1 MALPAQ
7 VAARSVPT
15 PMAATLAMSLA
26 ANVEDSAAILGLES
40 DDAAA
45 GEALTKALR
54 KAFAERGMSSAQE
67 MSLLELRLTMG
78 CDDDSAKCLAEG
90 GKAIDARRLVYGYL
104 KKSGRG
110 SYTLKMFMLDVG
122 AATVDR
128 DSTTPLSAADLSP
141 GKIDATATKIV
152 AGLMPTETDAEAIP
166 ETTPEVEPEPEP
178 KPQPDKPKPDKK
190 YQWGLERP
198 VPAWKKIGA
207 GVSGGL
213 LIAGLASGIGL
224 TVALRVSLRKKL
236 LEEVDNSQTDANPN
250 NDIDRSEPNLCA
262 AARETPPGEPN
273 PNKVTNAKVTKVC
286 NQADGVQK
294 AQLAAW
300 IGTGIFA
307 VATITF
313 VTLMFVHKKKPGSAA
328 WRRHRPT
335 FDMAPNGGGMT
346 FGGGFKF

>member
-7 VAARSVPT
+7 VAARSLPLPT
-15 PMAATLAMSLA
+15 AAMVST
-26 ANVEDSAAILGLES
+26 NVEDSAAILGLES

-54 KAFAERGMSSAQE
+54 KAFAKRGMSSAQE

-128 DSTTPLSAADLSP
+128 DSTTPLSAADLSA
-141 GKIDATATKIV
+141 GKIDATAQKIV
-152 AGLMPTETDAEAIP
+152 AGLMPQETDTEPLP
-166 ETTPEVEPEPEP
+166 ETAPEVEPEPEP
-178 KPQPDKPKPDKK
+178 EPEPKPDKPKPDKR

-224 TVALRVSLRKKL
+224 TVALRVTLRKKL
-236 LEEVDNSQTDANPN
+236 LEEVDKSQTDANPN

-262 AARETPPGEPN
+262 AARATPPGEPN
-273 PNKVTNAKVTKVC
+273 PKKVTNAKVTKVC

-307 VATITF
+307 VATATF

-328 WRRHRPT
+328 WRRHKPT
-335 FDMAPNGGGMT
+335 FDMMPNGGGMT